1 MAKKLPVITFK
12 RDFEGL
18 MDSFYVHK
26 VERRRRAKAKLPL
39 HRETEGGRTHAPTDF
54 PSDFPIPIAY
64 MVPGL
69 ALASLLQLSTMYFVD
84 FLPLVSTMSSLMISS
99 LKNF

>member
-1 MAKKLPVITFK
+1 
-12 RDFEGL
+12 

-26 VERRRRAKAKLPL
+26 VERRRAKAKLPPGD
-39 HRETEGGRTHAPTDF
+39 RTEGGRRRTHAPTDF

-69 ALASLLQLSTMYFVD
+69 ALALLKLSNVD
-84 FLPLVSTMSSLMISS
+84 FLLLVSTISSLMISS
-99 LKNF
+99 VKHFQLEHFSLHA